1 MNAYLERHKYQ
12 NTFTEDLWRAL
23 GEASGKPI
31 EAIMGT
37 WTKQKGF
44 PVLKVS
50 REKQGGKQTLSISQ
64 EKFSAD
70 GVKEGELWC
79 AKSETGQE

>member
-1 MNAYLERHKYQ
+1 
-12 NTFTEDLWRAL
+12 
-23 GEASGKPI
+23 
-31 EAIMGT
+31 MGT

-70 GVKEGELWC
+70 GVKEGE
-79 AKSETGQE
+79 G